1 MIKAPKGTKDV
12 LPEEISKWYHLESC
26 IRETMR
32 RFNYREMRFPT
43 FEETSLFARSIGTST
58 DIVEKQMYTFTDA
71 GGRSMTL
78 TPEGTVSVAR
88 AYIEHGMSKSSPY
101 VKLYYISRMYRQES
115 PQAGRFRQHTQ
126 FGVEAIGSGSPVQD
140 VEIIQVL
147 LETLKLAGLR
157 NVRLMINSIG
167 CASDRV
173 KYRKVLKKYLESR
186 LGRLCKDCARR
197 FESNPL
203 RILDCKKEEC
213 VKATEDAPRTVDHL
227 CSDCALHFDKVT
239 GNLSLLGVEYT
250 MVPRLVRGLDYYT
263 RTVFEAVSRALGAQD
278 SLGGGGRYDDLVK
291 ELGGQPT
298 PAAGFAAGME
308 RIIMAME
315 KEKVEFDAPAPLDLF
330 LAVLGEKASV
340 EGMKLAG
347 SLRQKGVSCHIDM
360 MERTLKAQMR
370 QADRIGAKKVLII
383 GEEELAKG
391 AAQLKDLGSGKQVEV
406 SLALPSAVDTIARE
420 VRG

>member
-1 MIKAPKGTKDV
+1 MKDV
-12 LPEEISKWYHLESC
+12 LPDEVFKWHHLESC

-32 RFNYREMRFPT
+32 RFNYMEIRFPT

-58 DIVEKQMYTFTDA
+58 DIVEKQMYTFADA

-78 TPEGTVSVAR
+78 TPEGTVSVVR
-88 AYIEHGMSKSSPY
+88 AYLEHGMARSSPY
-101 VKLYYISRMYRQES
+101 VKLFYISRMYRQES

-126 FGVEAIGSGSPVQD
+126 FGVEAIGSESPAQD
-140 VEIIQVL
+140 VEIIQVF
-147 LETLKLAGLR
+147 LETLKLAGLQD
-157 NVRLMINSIG
+157 VKLLVNSIG

-173 KYRKVLKKYLESR
+173 KYRKELKKYLEPR
-186 LGRLCKDCARR
+186 LGRLCRDCMRR

-203 RILDCKKEEC
+203 RILDCKREEC
-213 VKATEDAPRTVDHL
+213 IKATEGVPRTVDHL
-227 CSDCALHFDKVT
+227 CPDCALHFDKVI
-239 GNLSLLGVEYT
+239 GFLSLLGVEYT
-250 MVPRLVRGLDYYT
+250 IVPRLVRGLDYYT
-263 RTVFEAVSRALGAQD
+263 RTVFEVVSESLGAQD
-278 SLGGGGRYDDLVK
+278 SLGGGGRYDDLVR
-291 ELGGQPT
+291 ELGGEPT

-315 KEKVEFDAPAPLDLF
+315 KENAEFTAAAPLDLF

-340 EGMKLAG
+340 EGMKIAA
-347 SLRQKGVSCHIDM
+347 SLRQKGISCHIDM

-383 GEEELAKG
+383 GEDELAKG
-391 AAQLKDLGSGKQVEV
+391 AAQLKDLGSGKQAEV
-406 SLALPSAVDTIARE
+406 SLVLPSAIDKIAKE